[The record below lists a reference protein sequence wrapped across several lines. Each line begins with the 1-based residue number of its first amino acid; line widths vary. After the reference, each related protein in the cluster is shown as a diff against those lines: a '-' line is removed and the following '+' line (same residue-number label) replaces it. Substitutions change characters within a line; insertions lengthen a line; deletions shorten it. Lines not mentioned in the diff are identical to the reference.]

1 MEAIEKL
8 AKWLSAESKGL
19 ATEHQESQDN
29 ALRREGM
36 IRAVDAVLKQ
46 IEELSDEQDS
56 DAIESKTEDAAD
68 KE

>member
-1 MEAIEKL
+1 MEVIEKL
-8 AKWLSAESKGL
+8 AKWLSDESNAL
-19 ATEHQESQDN
+19 ATEHQGSHDN

-36 IRAVDAVLKQ
+36 IRAVNTVLKH